1 MEDLKEKG
9 LKIYNAIFQGEKTLK
24 LTRSNTPLKNFQAE
38 LNMLIYLGTALSNKI
53 ATKSQNG
60 GKKLE
65 RAIKLCG

>member
-1 MEDLKEKG
+1 
-9 LKIYNAIFQGEKTLK
+9 
-24 LTRSNTPLKNFQAE
+24 
-38 LNMLIYLGTALSNKI
+38 LGTALSNKI